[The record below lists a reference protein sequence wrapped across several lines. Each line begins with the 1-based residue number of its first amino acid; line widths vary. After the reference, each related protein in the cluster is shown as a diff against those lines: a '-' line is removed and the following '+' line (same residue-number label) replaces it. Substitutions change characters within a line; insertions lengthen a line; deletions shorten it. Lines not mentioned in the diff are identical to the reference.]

1 MKLIPACCDA
11 AELQA
16 ARPALAVSF
25 FTMANA
31 RLARGLVDILRE
43 ANQPVPPEL
52 AALMHSGGGG
62 GGGGGFRSR
71 GYYRGSQSESS
82 GANTAPLGS
91 ASPW

>member
-1 MKLIPACCDA
+1 
-11 AELQA
+11 
-16 ARPALAVSF
+16 
-25 FTMANA
+25 MANA

-52 AALMHSGGGG
+52 AALVHSGGG

-71 GYYRGSQSESS
+71 GYGGGGYRGSQSS
-82 GANTAPLGS
+82 GANTAPLGP